1 MPGRKEAGQPASEK
15 VAESR
20 DHFDTTDPSINP
32 EPPKELVD
40 QGHTEPARRAESN
53 DADTDVHEAD
63 EPEIDTEELRR
74 SLQAPTPMTVPKP
87 G

>member
-20 DHFDTTDPSINP
+20 DHFGTTEPSINP
-32 EPPKELVD
+32 EPPKGLVD
-40 QGHTEPARRAESN
+40 QGHTEPSRRAESN

-63 EPEIDTEELRR
+63 EPEIDTKELRR
-74 SLQAPTPMTVPKP
+74 SLQAPPP
-87 G
+87 